1 MDMTDM
7 TGIEGRLNA
16 HRRLMVSLVSILAGF
31 PDARAAIEAMARDS
45 ETVIDHEEDPG
56 IEPDAAFAA
65 QQIADEEIRAIVA
78 AGLRRFDAPAR
89 DELSGRR

>member
-1 MDMTDM
+1 MDRTDM

-16 HRRLMVSLVSILAGF
+16 HRRMMVSLISILAGI

-56 IEPDAAFAA
+56 VEPNTAFAA

-78 AGLRRFDAPAR
+78 AGLRRFDASTR
-89 DELSGRR
+89 GGQ